1 MGAPDG
7 RAVKT
12 LLDAYWS
19 SEGWRS
25 GRDVPEADLDH
36 AVRAGVMVGEPSSLS
51 HDEVISAVLTAL
63 RAVPIQEAVDCF
75 LASLSSRRL
84 DLRSALGSCLL
95 ARRLEPHAFVKGS
108 GHVALGACAVCGLHE
123 QEFEIDWDV
132 MNFERF
138 KWGGVRRDDLT
149 YVLLDLRQFGAA
161 DRLVPTDADRAAL
174 AELLDGLEG
183 APPATTAAK
192 AASGRW
198 AAIPSN
204 KAEREVLL
212 DILGVC
218 SVLESPDHH
227 GFLESWIPE
236 VDRVLPPLRFVERS
250 YPVCWWR
257 AEHGVN
263 RSAARSLGLL

>member
-1 MGAPDG
+1 
-7 RAVKT
+7 
-12 LLDAYWS
+12 
-19 SEGWRS
+19 
-25 GRDVPEADLDH
+25 
-36 AVRAGVMVGEPSSLS
+36 MVGEPSSLS
-51 HDEVISAVLTAL
+51 HDDVISGVATAL
-63 RAVPIQEAVDCF
+63 QAVPLQEAADCF

-84 DLRSALGSCLL
+84 DLRSALSSCLL
-95 ARRLEPHAFVKGS
+95 ARRLEPHAFVKGP
-108 GHVALGACAVCGLHE
+108 GHIALGACAVCGLHE

-161 DRLVPTDADRAAL
+161 DRLVPTHTDRAAL
-174 AELLDGLEG
+174 VELLDSLES
-183 APPATTAAK
+183 APPGTTAAK

-218 SVLESPDHH
+218 SVLESSEHH
-227 GFLESWIPE
+227 GFLDRWVPE
-236 VDRVLPPLRFVERS
+236 ADRVVPPLRYVERA

-257 AEHGVN
+257 AEYGVN
-263 RSAARSLGLL
+263 RPAARSLGLL